1 MTVQICWSDELQCPP
16 TSTEVHSRL
25 NWWLDGWLDPDSF
38 QSQVTIQFRE
48 TDGEVF
54 VYDAGRGHDVRDEL
68 VIAGPLAIPAILDA
82 E

>member
-1 MTVQICWSDELQCPP
+1 MKKHPFN
-16 TSTEVHSRL
+16 TSHL
-25 NWWLDGWLDPDSF
+25 GFF
-38 QSQVTIQFRE
+38 QSRVTIQIGK